1 MDATSYNGTTQYA
14 RAKRAQVTLNEV
26 WAERHGSEGIHFHSL
41 HPGWAD
47 TPGVE
52 SALPMFGRVMGPLLR
67 SPAQGAD
74 TMVWLAVADEA
85 VTTNGGFWLD
95 RQVRPTHKLP
105 STRRTDTAER
115 RAELWTYVEDLSG
128 RG

>member
-1 MDATSYNGTTQYA
+1 
-14 RAKRAQVTLNEV
+14 
-26 WAERHGSEGIHFHSL
+26 
-41 HPGWAD
+41 
-47 TPGVE
+47 
-52 SALPMFGRVMGPLLR
+52 
-67 SPAQGAD
+67 
-74 TMVWLAVADEA
+74 MVWLAAADEA
-85 VTTNGGFWLD
+85 LTTNGSFWLD